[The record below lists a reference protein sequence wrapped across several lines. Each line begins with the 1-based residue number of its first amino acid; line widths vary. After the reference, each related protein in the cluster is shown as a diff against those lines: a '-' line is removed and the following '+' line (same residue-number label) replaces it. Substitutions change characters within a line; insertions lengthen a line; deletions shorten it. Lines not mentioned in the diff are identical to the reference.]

1 MKEDFIKIISIL
13 IAAFFIVYLVI
24 NMFHIQPIREGL
36 ENQQSQSQ
44 NINNLTASLSGVAG
58 SAENYAASI
67 KAKTVQI
74 QDTVLISKYRK
85 DYENVIIFLDDYL
98 SALMLEQVLSMNV
111 SDNLQSNIQ
120 KIQII
125 NTLST
130 GKKTLNEVMSY
141 IDKH

>member
-1 MKEDFIKIISIL
+1 MKEDLIKIISIL

-24 NMFHIQPIREGL
+24 NMFHIQPLTEGL
-36 ENQQSQSQ
+36 ENQQTSS
-44 NINNLTASLSGVAG
+44 INNITASLAGVAG
-58 SAENYAASI
+58 SAENYAANI

-85 DYENVIIFLDDYL
+85 DYENVIINLEDYL
-98 SALMLEQVLSMNV
+98 SALMLEQVLSMDV
-111 SDNLQSNIQ
+111 SDNIQANIQ
-120 KIQII
+120 KVQVI

-141 IDKH
+141 VDKH

>member
-1 MKEDFIKIISIL
+1 MKEEFIKIISIL

-36 ENQQSQSQ
+36 ENQQTQ
-44 NINNLTASLSGVAG
+44 NINNLTASLAGVAG
-58 SAENYAASI
+58 SAANYAASI

-74 QDTVLISKYRK
+74 QDTVLITKYRT
-85 DYENVIIFLDDYL
+85 DYENVIINLDDYL
-98 SALMLEQVLSMNV
+98 SSLMLEQILSMDV
-111 SDNLQSNIQ
+111 SDNIQSNIQ
-120 KIQII
+120 KIQVI

>member
-1 MKEDFIKIISIL
+1 MKEEFIKIISIL

-24 NMFHIQPIREGL
+24 NMFHIQPITEGL
-36 ENQQSQSQ
+36 ENQQTSS
-44 NINNLTASLSGVAG
+44 INNLTASLSGVAG
-58 SAENYAASI
+58 SAVNYAASI
-67 KAKTVQI
+67 KAKTVII

-85 DYENVIIFLDDYL
+85 DYENVIINLDDYL
-98 SALMLEQVLSMNV
+98 SALMLEQVLSMNI

-141 IDKH
+141 IDKN

>member
-24 NMFHIQPIREGL
+24 NMFHIQPMTEGL
-36 ENQQSQSQ
+36 ENQQNQ

-58 SAENYAASI
+58 SAANYAASI

-74 QDTVLISKYRK
+74 QDTVLVSKYRK
-85 DYENVIIFLDDYL
+85 EYENVIINLDDYF

-130 GKKTLNEVMSY
+130 GKKTLNEVMTY
-141 IDKH
+141 VDKQ

>member
-24 NMFHIQPIREGL
+24 NMFHIQPMTEGL
-36 ENQQSQSQ
+36 ENQQNQ

-58 SAENYAASI
+58 SAANYAESI

-74 QDTVLISKYRK
+74 QDTVLVSKYRK
-85 DYENVIIFLDDYL
+85 EYENVIINLDDYF

-130 GKKTLNEVMSY
+130 GKKTLNEVMTY
-141 IDKH
+141 VDKQ